1 LSYAAHPPGAAV
13 MNAPGRSSVVG
24 QVFTD
29 YLQPT
34 GGQGALRAKRARTSK
49 GGRPPAGIRQGERV
63 RDYPQLSVRIPPDI
77 RATVQALSTM
87 RGQPQWR
94 IVVDALK
101 S

>member
-1 LSYAAHPPGAAV
+1 
-13 MNAPGRSSVVG
+13 
-24 QVFTD
+24 
-29 YLQPT
+29 
-34 GGQGALRAKRARTSK
+34 LRAKRARTSK

-77 RATVQALSTM
+77 RATVHALSAM

-101 S
+101 SYVREQSNQERQLLDEFMRGSRSSRGLVRNTSYRKGLE